1 MKYVL
6 GIGYDCKK
14 YKQDPRC
21 RVFVNN
27 QLIDEFYIATP
38 KNKGVNKWKKYKS
51 HQTYIP
57 YLWKKIH
64 FYHIDENVF
73 TKDIN
78 DIRIEIQNAVSNYT
92 NGFMTR
98 STLLD
103 LRHIFLLPKNFLKY
117 FKTDAENFYKHIGQ
131 IIPKKYNGVGN
142 VFTNHGTTN
151 TTIEARLK
159 GYPFPFR
166 YNWQGKNMIPSSVG
180 GSGSLILELGS
191 TNKIITFKPFDD
203 ILDFDMNTAFP
214 EDEKNTNKFLWNED
228 YNTKMAMRMKGL
240 PDKEADYILNN
251 TAIPAFPFSEQ
262 FFALAGEV
270 LKDKY
275 NI

>member
-240 PDKEADYILNN
+240 TDKEADYILNN